1 MKFLSGN
8 FYKKLF
14 SSKRF
19 TLPFSLL
26 LAFIFW
32 LGITIS
38 QKPTMQRTFADIAVN
53 INLENTYVA
62 ENEMSIVGDIS
73 NQKFTVVVRG
83 PNHVVSALT
92 SNDFNLYAS
101 AAEVDSPGNYSLQV
115 NATRNNNNSQYEILS
130 ITPPTLDVNFDYME
144 TKEFTITAL
153 AEGAAAAEGLIV
165 ETGVVGGT
173 ESDTITIS
181 GPRTTINSINK
192 VVAVAEVNKTL
203 TASETFDASVILFDD
218 GGKKISQKDLSL
230 STTNVKVTV
239 PISKKKTVP
248 VVVQFTN
255 LPKGFDKSTL
265 KTTVNHNEVTV
276 IGTPDAV
283 DKTTSVL
290 LSPIDITKVSLETST
305 FDVSAKLPDGV
316 RLLDNIE
323 FFTVNID
330 TTGYAEK
337 SLNVTLI
344 NHTGVSAGLSIEG
357 NSIVR
362 NVKIIGPKSAV
373 NKFNTQDIVADF
385 DLSNKKSGEHTVTA
399 AFTINE
405 YTNVWVVGTYDTTV
419 TIK

>member
-1 MKFLSGN
+1 MKLLDGN
-8 FYKKLF
+8 FYKTLF

-19 TLPFSLL
+19 TIPFSLF
-26 LAFIFW
+26 LAFIIW
-32 LGITIS
+32 LGITIN

-53 INLENTYVA
+53 INLENTFVA
-62 ENEMSIVGDIS
+62 ENQMSIVGDIS
-73 NQKFTVVVRG
+73 DQKFTVVVRG
-83 PNHVVSALT
+83 PNHIVGSLT
-92 SNDFNLYAS
+92 ANDFNLYAS

-115 NATRNNNNSQYEILS
+115 SATRNNNNSQYEILS

-153 AEGAAAAEGLIV
+153 AEGAAAAEGLIA
-165 ETGVVGGT
+165 ESGLVGGT

-181 GPRTTINSINK
+181 GPRTTVNSIDK
-192 VVAVAEVNKTL
+192 VVAVAQVNKTL
-203 TASETFDASVILFDD
+203 EFSETFDASILLFDD
-218 GGKKISQKDLSL
+218 EGKKINQKDLSL
-230 STTNVKVTV
+230 SATNVKVTV

-255 LPKGFDKSTL
+255 LPNGFANSTV
-265 KTTVNHNEVTV
+265 KTIVNHSEVTV

-283 DKTTSVL
+283 DKTTSVS
-290 LSPIDITKVSLETST
+290 LSPIDITKVSLDSST
-305 FDVSAKLPDGV
+305 FDVSAKLPEGV

-323 FFTVNID
+323 VFTVNID

-337 SLNVTLI
+337 SLNVTSVS
-344 NHTGVSAGLSIEG
+344 HTGLSDGLTVEG

-362 NVKIIGPKSAV
+362 NVKIIGPKA
-373 NKFNTQDIVADF
+373 DIDKVKKDDVIAIF

-399 AFTINE
+399 SFTVNE
-405 YTNVWVVGTYDTTV
+405 FTNIWVIGSYDTTV